1 CADRRRRRGRGR
13 QAASAARSWRRS
25 CPDAGRRYGRPCRAS
40 PLAPPAHLRYGRRRF
55 HAGQGRLS
63 GPNRWETA
71 MILDVFSDTICPWC
85 YVGKRRLQRALKA
98 RPMPGLS
105 VRWRAFQLNPSMP
118 AEGMDRR
125 AYVEAKF
132 GGPERA
138 RAIYEAVRLA
148 GSGEGIDFAF
158 DRIKRTPSTLQSHR
172 LVRFA
177 ASAGRQ
183 EETLE
188 AVFRAY

>member
-1 CADRRRRRGRGR
+1 VRRRCSC
-13 QAASAARSWRRS
+13 ATRSRE
-25 CPDAGRRYGRPCRAS
+25 
-40 PLAPPAHLRYGRRRF
+40 
-55 HAGQGRLS
+55 S
-63 GPNRWETA
+63 G
-71 MILDVFSDTICPWC
+71 MIPDVFSDTLVPWC
-85 YVGKRRLQRALKA
+85 YCSKRPLQRAPKA

-118 AEGMDRR
+118 GEGMDRR

-177 ASAGRQ
+177 ASTGRQ

-188 AVFRAY
+188 AVF